1 MLFTGCPVLEKLV
14 LESTYSIACGGLRE
28 RRCAGYGGSGDGNK
42 EREEE
47 MCSNG
52 DDDGGLKGYACF
64 GCIYRKV
71 CMTGEI
77 KVEETV
83 VECECKEDP
92 ICDEL
97 NGVEGLRVEDI
108 LQMEFSNPKEVRC
121 FYNNYS
127 RLKGF
132 VMGQGKKIPNN
143 VGEIVR
149 QGFRDKKWLEKAD
162 QKREH
167 KVVIHYGCLA
177 KMKIKQKN
185 EWQVIPEVGGFNL
198 VRFTKQDI
206 YNEVRKQR
214 GLQNEDVNAV
224 IHYL

>member
-1 MLFTGCPVLEKLV
+1 MEIGQSRAL
-14 LESTYSIACGGLRE
+14 GLRGVT
-28 RRCAGYGGSGDGNK
+28 RCSKFYSLGLLSSSPAKSSGNM
-42 EREEE
+42 RHL
-47 MCSNG
+47 
-52 DDDGGLKGYACF
+52 DDGARGSLCYVPPFAEGLKGYACF

-149 QGFRDKKWLEKAD
+149 YT
-162 QKREH
+162 
-167 KVVIHYGCLA
+167 I
-177 KMKIKQKN
+177 M
-185 EWQVIPEVGGFNL
+185 
-198 VRFTKQDI
+198 
-206 YNEVRKQR
+206 
-214 GLQNEDVNAV
+214 
-224 IHYL
+224 